1 VNDGELTAA
10 WAALEPTAQR
20 RRRVDTRVFEW
31 VEARETSLASEWL
44 GLLTIHPVAGLSLSA
59 AGALSLALAT
69 PLNWVTFSI
78 LF

>member
-1 VNDGELTAA
+1 VNDGDLTAA
-10 WAALEPTAQR
+10 WAALEPTARR

-31 VEARETSLASEWL
+31 VEAHGTSLASEWL

-59 AGALSLALAT
+59 ASALSLAFTT
-69 PLNWVTFSI
+69 PLGWVTSSI